1 MAIDGEVKLTVSPTL
16 HPANITSI
24 DGYEAAKGYVA
35 DAVTTLD
42 TAHQSVAHVIEARQ
56 KVNLDES
63 RTPRAKVLMTAQ
75 LADKYSAKLQ
85 KQFESSGGKLI
96 KAIQHTEQELSQPLQ
111 QQAGAGTVNGEIRAH
126 AKALSRDERVK
137 LLTVAIESGDITTAG
152 AILGAPPYLSG
163 LSDIEHKHF
172 TRQYHEATNPEMA
185 QRLKVM
191 QGALD
196 RLKRAHPAL
205 LQELEKAVGATRRD
219 VERLQAA
226 TNEAEAALVMKD
238 FNPAEH

>member
-1 MAIDGEVKLTVSPTL
+1 MAINGEVKLTVSPTL

-24 DGYEAAKGYVA
+24 DGYDAAKGYVA

-42 TAHQSVAHVIEARQ
+42 AAHQSVAHVIEARQ

-75 LADKYSAKLQ
+75 LADKYSEKLQ
-85 KQFESSGGKLI
+85 KQFESSWSRLD

-126 AKALSRDERVK
+126 AKALSRDDRVK

-163 LSDIEHKHF
+163 LSDIEHTHF

-191 QGALD
+191 QATREKLQ
-196 RLKRAHPAL
+196 RAHPAL